1 MIGLLFIITLIL
13 SGVSLVVM
21 IKYLTSADN
30 RWDYFYNSFHNKVTF
45 LRRMTDN
52 LNYITFISLLAWGYQ
67 QTSLIFVG
75 GILIITLAICYFNS
89 FFIYALKVLLAHVS
103 RIIPP
108 LFKYRNISNLDEYFL
123 KVQPKVNLIL
133 FFISLLLW
141 GGVFFVNT
149 VG

>member
-30 RWDYFYNSFHNKVTF
+30 RWDYFYNPFHNKVTF

-52 LNYITFISLLAWGYQ
+52 LNYITFISLLVWGYQ
-67 QTSLIFVG
+67 QTSLMFIA
-75 GILIITLAICYFNS
+75 GILIITLGICYFNS
-89 FFIYALKVLLAHVS
+89 FFIYALKVLLVYAS

-108 LFKYRNISNLDEYFL
+108 LFKYRNITTLDEYFL
-123 KVQPKVNLIL
+123 KAQPKVNLIL
-133 FFISLLLW
+133 FFMSLFLW
-141 GGVFFVNT
+141 GSILVVNT
-149 VG
+149 IE